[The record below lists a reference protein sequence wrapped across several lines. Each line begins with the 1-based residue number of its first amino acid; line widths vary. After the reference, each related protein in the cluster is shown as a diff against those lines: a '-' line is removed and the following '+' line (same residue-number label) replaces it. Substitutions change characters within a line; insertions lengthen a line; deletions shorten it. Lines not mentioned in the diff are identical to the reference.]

1 MVRALTLLDSLRR
14 CGGEFKLYALCLDE
28 QSLFVIQAL
37 GKDNVVPIQIAELEN
52 YDPELA
58 ATKATRSLIEYYFTI
73 TPCWPLYLFD
83 TFKEIEQ
90 ITYLDADLYFFSD
103 PETVFAEI
111 NKASIALSP
120 HNFSPDHAEDIVY
133 GKYNMGWITWRRD
146 ENGLTALK
154 WYRESCIEWCYDRLE
169 GDKFADQKY
178 LEEIAGF
185 PGAKDIKHIGVNI
198 SEWSCNNYEFTLDD
212 NDTPLVDGEPLVC
225 YHFQR
230 FWVTNNKSVN
240 TVIPERHK
248 NPDSVVM
255 RHVFD
260 PYFNRLN
267 YFLDLVRKIY
277 PEANLEEEVRSNP
290 FPDPYLDKG
299 LQYSKASN
307 GKNSAWSAASVLQ
320 ARVDQWNR
328 VQSSLQSDSPIGST
342 VGDHQVYISFGYVL
356 GLAAQG
362 KPKISILDWGGAFGH
377 FLLYG
382 KRLFPR
388 LNIDYTCKE
397 LPLLAE
403 QGRLANRE
411 AKFVDNDEAAFSRC
425 YDLVF
430 ANSSLQYSDDWVET
444 LIGLVSATST
454 WLFISRIHLVSN
466 IVSQIYFDRAYESD
480 VQVWAINRNDFLETS
495 RSCGLVKRHEMHT
508 FENLPSPF
516 GELEGRSFLF
526 EKLN

>member
-1 MVRALTLLDSLRR
+1 VVRALTLLDSLRR
-14 CGGEFKLYALCLDE
+14 FGGEFKLYALCLDE

-37 GKDNVVPIQIAELEN
+37 GKDNVVPIQISELET

-83 TFKEIEQ
+83 TFKKIEQ

-103 PETVFAEI
+103 PEIVFAEI
-111 NKASIALSP
+111 DNASIALSP

-133 GKYNMGWITWRRD
+133 GKYNMGWVTWRRD
-146 ENGLTALK
+146 ENGLAALK
-154 WYRESCIEWCYDRLE
+154 WYRESCIEWCHDRLE
-169 GDKFADQKY
+169 GDRFADQKY

-185 PGAKDIKHIGVNI
+185 PGAEDIKHIGVNI
-198 SEWSCNNYEFTLDD
+198 SGWSCNNYEFTLDD
-212 NDTPLVDGEPLVC
+212 NDTPLVDGKPLVC

-230 FWVTNNKSVN
+230 FWMTDDKSIK

-248 NPDSVVM
+248 NPGSVVM
-255 RHVFD
+255 RHVFE
-260 PYFNRLN
+260 PYSSRLD

-277 PEANLEEEVRSNP
+277 PEASLEEIKRGNP
-290 FPDPYLDKG
+290 FPDPHLDKD

-307 GKNSAWSAASVLQ
+307 GKNSAWSAPSVLQ
-320 ARVDQWNR
+320 ARVDQWDR
-328 VQSSLQSDSPIGST
+328 MQTSLQSASPIGQT
-342 VGDHQVYISFGYVL
+342 VGDHQVYTSFGYVV
-356 GLAAQG
+356 GLVAQG
-362 KPKISILDWGGAFGH
+362 KSKISILDWGGAFGH

-382 KRLFPR
+382 KRLFPK
-388 LNIDYTCKE
+388 LSIDYTCKE

-403 QGRLANRE
+403 QGKLANRE
-411 AKFVDNDEAAFSRC
+411 AKFVDNDEVAFSRC

-466 IVSQIYFDRAYESD
+466 IVSQIYSDRAYESD

-495 RSCGLVKRHEMHT
+495 RKCGLVKRHEMHT

-516 GELEGRSFLF
+516 GELKGRSFLF